1 MKYIKKERMKYKSER
16 QCLEVCINIHKL
28 INNTPRNRGVYYFFK
43 FHTIDIQAFER
54 VSKNSI
60 S

>member
-1 MKYIKKERMKYKSER
+1 MKKLGILGGMGPAASAEFITRI
-16 QCLEVCINIHKL
+16 INK
-28 INNTPRNRGVYYFFK
+28 TPRFRGVYYFFK
-43 FHTIDIQAFER
+43 FHSIDIQAFER